1 MSQIKKISVLGITGS
16 IGKSTLS
23 LLTQSCLGMPQFEVV
38 SLSAYKNVSALAEA
52 AILTN
57 AEFAAIGDY
66 TLLEEL
72 KHLLK
77 GTNTKCAGG
86 EGAIIE
92 AASRPCDILV
102 SAITG
107 AAALKPTL
115 TAIRQGSNIAL
126 ANKESI
132 VCAGALLL
140 EEAKKFNSNILPVDS
155 EHNAIFQVLGTK
167 KRVEKLVLTASGG
180 PFRSSSLEDM
190 RNATP
195 SQAVAHPNW
204 SMGAK
209 ISVDSATMMNKSLE
223 LIEASYLFDIPE
235 NRIDILIHPQSIIH
249 SMVSYDDGSVL
260 AQLGMPDMRT
270 PISYALAWP
279 DRMNVPD
286 VKRLDLAEIG
296 LLAFEKPDPQKFP
309 AIGLARE
316 CLSLGAWAP
325 NVFNAV
331 NEVAV
336 EAFLNNKIGF
346 MDIIGVTDSVLQLF
360 KTGSY
365 GSIANPTNFEDVF
378 ELDNLARK
386 EALRAIKA

>member
-1 MSQIKKISVLGITGS
+1 MSQIKKVSVLGVTGS

-23 LLTQSCLGMPQFEVV
+23 LLTQNCSGMPSFEVV
-38 SLSAYKNVSALAEA
+38 SLSAHKNVYALAEA
-52 AILTN
+52 AIQTN
-57 AEFAAIGDY
+57 AEFAAIGDSA
-66 TLLEEL
+66 LLDDL
-72 KHLLK
+72 KQLLR
-77 GTNTKCAGG
+77 GTNTICAAG
-86 EGAIIE
+86 EEAIIE
-92 AASRPCDILV
+92 AAHRPCDVLV

-115 TAIRQGSNIAL
+115 AAIRQGSNIAL

-140 EEAKKFNSNILPVDS
+140 EEAKKFNSRILPVDS

-167 KRVEKLVLTASGG
+167 NRVEKLVLTASGG
-180 PFRSSSLEDM
+180 PFRASSIVEM
-190 RNATP
+190 HNATP

-235 NRIDILIHPQSIIH
+235 NKIDILIHPQSIIH

-260 AQLGMPDMRT
+260 AQLGTPDMRT

-296 LLAFEKPDPQKFP
+296 LLAFEKPDPLKFP

-316 CLSLGAWAP
+316 CLLLGAWAP

-331 NEVAV
+331 NEIAV

-346 MDIIGVTDSVLQLF
+346 MDIIGVTESVLQQF

-365 GSIANPTNFEDVF
+365 GAIANPTNFDDVF

>member
-1 MSQIKKISVLGITGS
+1 MSQIKKVSVLGVTGS

-23 LLTQSCLGMPQFEVV
+23 LLTQNCSGMPSFEVV
-38 SLSAYKNVSALAEA
+38 SLSAHKNVYALAEA
-52 AILTN
+52 AIQTN
-57 AEFAAIGDY
+57 AEFAAIGDSA
-66 TLLEEL
+66 LLDDL
-72 KHLLK
+72 KQLLR
-77 GTNTKCAGG
+77 GTNTICAAG
-86 EGAIIE
+86 EEAIIE
-92 AASRPCDILV
+92 AAHRPCDVLV

-115 TAIRQGSNIAL
+115 AAIRQGSNIAL

-140 EEAKKFNSNILPVDS
+140 EEAKKFNSCILPVDS

-167 KRVEKLVLTASGG
+167 NRVEKLVLTASGG
-180 PFRSSSLEDM
+180 PFRASSIVEM
-190 RNATP
+190 HNATP

-235 NRIDILIHPQSIIH
+235 NKIDILIHPQSIIH

-260 AQLGMPDMRT
+260 AQLGTPDMRT

-296 LLAFEKPDPQKFP
+296 LLAFEKPDPLKFP

-316 CLSLGAWAP
+316 CLLLGAWAP

-331 NEVAV
+331 NEIAV

-346 MDIIGVTDSVLQLF
+346 MDIIGVTESVLQQF

-365 GSIANPTNFEDVF
+365 GAIANPTNFDDVF